1 MTNPSE
7 MRVKLARFVEER
19 RVCTS
24 CLGGADR
31 IAIEGE
37 SVSWGEVITVS
48 EKLGF
53 ENFIEH
59 SSCEKWI
66 RLSWWL
72 FGVLDAS
79 YVPWDEMRAEI
90 KRRVDLYV
98 EDEDQWRNILLLM
111 EEEMVHMTREVI
123 WWDRHKQ
130 HVWEEKWRDEM
141 V

>member
-1 MTNPSE
+1 

-19 RVCTS
+19 RVCPS
-24 CLGGADR
+24 CLEGADE
-31 IAIEGE
+31 IAIKGE
-37 SVSWGEVITVS
+37 SVHPWGEVTTVS
-48 EKLGF
+48 EKLAID
-53 ENFIEH
+53 IEH

-72 FGVLDAS
+72 HGVLEAS
-79 YVPWDEMRAEI
+79 YIPWNEMRAEI

-111 EEEMVHMTREVI
+111 EEEMLHMTREVI
-123 WWDRHKQ
+123 WHDRHKQ